1 MAQEIAEASP
11 GTDIAKPATGW
22 REGPIGRRNV
32 VWGWCAIVLG
42 PTGGSILMAW
52 CFAGPFSAPVP
63 WLESYDSVERRV
75 LRLAHVAMVMIPLI
89 NIVLGHELDQI
100 ALSAAWKRRA
110 SWLGIIAIPG
120 VPLGL
125 FLAGGTG

>member
-11 GTDIAKPATGW
+11 AAEIAKSSPGW

-42 PTGGSILMAW
+42 PGGGSLLMAW
-52 CFAGPFSAPVP
+52 CFAGPFPAPVP
-63 WLESYDSVERRV
+63 WLDSYDSVERRV

-100 ALSAAWKRRA
+100 ALSDKWK
-110 SWLGIIAIPG
+110 
-120 VPLGL
+120 
-125 FLAGGTG
+125 